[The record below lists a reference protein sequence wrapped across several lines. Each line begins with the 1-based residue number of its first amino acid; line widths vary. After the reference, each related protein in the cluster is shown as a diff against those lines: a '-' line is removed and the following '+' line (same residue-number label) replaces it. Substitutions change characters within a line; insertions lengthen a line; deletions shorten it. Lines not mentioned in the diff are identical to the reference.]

1 MRPMTCEF
9 WLLIVLVSLWIAL
22 FLTEHAHA
30 CCRQDKRREDLVAM
44 VQRQHELWPF
54 KEGKRRFTSKTNMA
68 QMRAVLL
75 NPSYGFT
82 KPPVPSSKQVA
93 AQCDLDNTVS
103 VDELITPPPPAQPS
117 SPSPSPTALLPSPS
131 AQALP
136 STQPTIVE
144 TERLAGTELE
154 CGAETD
160 LGSYA
165 PPGWSPSQ
173 AIIHC

>member
-9 WLLIVLVSLWIAL
+9 WLLNVLVTLWIAL

-54 KEGKRRFTSKTNMA
+54 KEGKRRFTLKTNMA

-75 NPSYGFT
+75 NPLYGFT
-82 KPPVPSSKQVA
+82 KPPASSSKQVA
-93 AQCDLDNTVS
+93 AQCNSDNTA
-103 VDELITPPPPAQPS
+103 VDELITPPPPARPL
-117 SPSPSPTALLPSPS
+117 SPSPSAPS

-136 STQPTIVE
+136 STQPTVVE
-144 TERLAGTELE
+144 TEHLAGTELE

-160 LGSYA
+160 LGRYT

-173 AIIHC
+173 AICHC